1 MKKILLILLLLTV
14 VMQCGCTNTDGS
26 EKERITLLEKD
37 IEQYIQNIQ
46 QLEMKNEKSE
56 SEIENLKEDLYNK
69 NSEIAKLN
77 EEKIETLI
85 INYISNDS
93 KKVFIEEQKNLF
105 AIPDEKSQILSY
117 IMSYSVIDVIDTV
130 EVNNVVW
137 LYVSIPVYDT
147 PSNYKGWVRNSDTVA
162 YTKDKISSVKSDAK
176 VKAGSELIESFD
188 FPDIK
193 EVIPDIAEYDES
205 GRISDKRDGYVRLD
219 CHGGRSIWV
228 HEEDLIYPEPEE

>member
-1 MKKILLILLLLTV
+1 MKKLLLILLILTAV
-14 VMQCGCTNTDGS
+14 IQCGCTDTDKS
-26 EKERITLLEKD
+26 AMERITLLEED
-37 IEQYIQNIQ
+37 IEQCINEIE
-46 QLEMKNEKSE
+46 QLELKNEKAE
-56 SEIENLKEDLYNK
+56 SEIKKLESDLYSKNNK
-69 NSEIAKLN
+69 IAKLN

-85 INYISNDS
+85 INYISNES
-93 KKVFIEEQKNLF
+93 RKVFIEEQKNLF
-105 AIPDEKSQILSY
+105 ALPDDKSQILSY
-117 IMSYSVIDVIDTV
+117 IMSYSVIDVMDTV

-162 YTKDKISSVKSDAK
+162 YTKDKISSVKSDVK
-176 VKAGSELIESFD
+176 VIAGSEVIESFA

-193 EVIPDIAEYDES
+193 EVIPDIAEDYES

-228 HEEDLIYPEPEE
+228 HEEDLIYPEPDE